1 MKKIGL
7 IIICVI
13 LSGCNSP
20 SEQDSRGITVTILP
34 IKHIV
39 EQITGN
45 DFVVNTLVPPGASPE
60 TYEPT
65 PQQII
70 KLAQSKFIFSI
81 GLIDFEKQLTSK
93 IKESDFKVV
102 ELSAGIKLIKGT
114 CGHTHHNQG
123 VDPHIWTSPRLLK
136 TMATTVY
143 LTIIDNYPDSIKYT
157 NSYNAYI
164 NRLDS
169 LDKQVS
175 KMITESGIK
184 SFIIYH
190 PALTY
195 YAQDYGIEQ
204 ITLEH
209 EGKEPTAERLKNIIY
224 NAKATNTKTILYQN
238 QFSRT
243 TVETVAKDIGAK
255 CVEIDPLGENIVTNL
270 IEMTKIITKR

>member
-1 MKKIGL
+1 MKRLGL

-13 LSGCNSP
+13 LAACNSR
-20 SEQDSRGITVTILP
+20 STQNNQSITVTILP

-39 EQITGN
+39 EQITGT
-45 DFVVNTLVPPGASPE
+45 DFNVQTLVPPGASPE

-70 KLAQSKFIFSI
+70 KLAQSKYIFSI

-93 IKESDFKVV
+93 IEESDFKVI
-102 ELSAGIKLIKGT
+102 ELCAGIKLIKGT

-136 TMATTVY
+136 TMAKTVY
-143 LTIIDNYPDSIKYT
+143 SNIIDNYPDSIKYT
-157 NSYNAYI
+157 DNYNKYI
-164 NRLDS
+164 SRLDS
-169 LDKQVS
+169 LDNQIS
-175 KMITESGIK
+175 KMITDSGIK
-184 SFIIYH
+184 NFIIYH

-195 YAQDYGIEQ
+195 YAQDYNIEQ

-209 EGKEPTAERLKNIIY
+209 EGKEPTAERLKNIIFD
-224 NAKATNTKTILYQN
+224 AKSNNTKTILYQN

-243 TVETVAKDIGAK
+243 TVETVAKDIGAE
-255 CVEIDPLGENIVTNL
+255 CVEIDPLSENVVTNL